1 MTNNISQRERW
12 IKDFKNYLKM
22 KRDIVLEMKELK
34 RSLLRKKKDLKW
46 LKKDIKRLE
55 RRIYGRN

>member
-12 IKDFKNYLKM
+12 INDFKNYLKM

-34 RSLLRKKKDLKW
+34 KSLHRKKKDLKW